1 MMHLPVILLF
11 YLQNYSI
18 ARLVNLKYVAFKIHV
33 FSVMRG
39 PVQNPLKTLTI
50 RRPRLIIVRYDMGR
64 KEINQMT
71 EEILLTK
78 EGYDK
83 IVEEH
88 EELVAVRR
96 AEVAEKLKEAIAQG
110 DISENADYDAAKN
123 EQAELEERIQKLE
136 NMIRK
141 AKIIDE
147 SELAGD
153 QVTVGLTVKVQDMD
167 TKEEEEFTI
176 VGSTEADPFE
186 GRISNESLVGQALL
200 GKKAG
205 EEVAVEVP
213 DGIINYKIIE
223 ISK

>member
-1 MMHLPVILLF
+1 
-11 YLQNYSI
+11 
-18 ARLVNLKYVAFKIHV
+18 
-33 FSVMRG
+33 
-39 PVQNPLKTLTI
+39 
-50 RRPRLIIVRYDMGR
+50 
-64 KEINQMT
+64 MT

-213 DGIINYKIIE
+213 DGMINYKRIE
-223 ISK
+223 ISKEETRGKMCIRDRKHIEHLLRDAGCRTWTIRERSSDILADVAAEDGTAQTACMGTKLVISGTGSPL

>member
-1 MMHLPVILLF
+1 
-11 YLQNYSI
+11 
-18 ARLVNLKYVAFKIHV
+18 
-33 FSVMRG
+33 
-39 PVQNPLKTLTI
+39 
-50 RRPRLIIVRYDMGR
+50 
-64 KEINQMT
+64 MT

-167 TKEEEEFTI
+167 TM
-176 VGSTEADPFE
+176 
-186 GRISNESLVGQALL
+186 
-200 GKKAG
+200 
-205 EEVAVEVP
+205 
-213 DGIINYKIIE
+213 
-223 ISK
+223 